1 MTFTALQIAQALGG
15 ELRGNQEA
23 TVHDVAKIETAEPG
37 TLCFLYDKNFVPYLS
52 STRASVVLIS
62 KNLYDESLSSSAALI
77 IVDNARAAMAQL
89 LQVVET
95 AMRPT
100 HQGIEQPCFIAEG
113 VQVPQDAYVGAFA
126 YIAKGA
132 KIGNGVQIYPQCYIG
147 ENVEIGDGSIL
158 YAGSRVYYNCKV
170 GKGCVLHS
178 GVVIGADGFG
188 FEPDANGV
196 LQKVPQIGNV
206 VVEDDVEIGANTCI
220 DRAVMG
226 STVIGVNSKLDNLV
240 QVGHNVRTGKSN
252 VMCAQVGVAGST
264 DIGSGNIFAGQV
276 GVAGHITIG
285 DRCVF
290 GAQSGVA
297 GSVQKQGTYM
307 GSPAIDAMLW
317 RRASAGFKHLPEI
330 MRIVYKKSD
339 R

>member
-1 MTFTALQIAQALGG
+1 MTFTAQQISLTLGG
-15 ELRGNQEA
+15 RLIGNADA
-23 TVHDVAKIETAEPG
+23 TVHDVAKIETAEAG
-37 TLCFLYDKNFVPYLS
+37 TLCFLYDEKFVPQLS

-62 KNLYDESLSSSAALI
+62 KALYNEELSSNATLI

-89 LQVVET
+89 LQAIEA
-95 AMRPT
+95 AMRPP
-100 HQGIEQPCFIAEG
+100 HSGIEQPCFVAEG
-113 VQVPQDAYVGAFA
+113 VSIPQDAYIGAFT
-126 YIAKGA
+126 YIGKGA

-147 ENVEIGDGSIL
+147 ENVEIGDGSIV
-158 YAGSRVYYNCKV
+158 YAGVKVYYNCLV

-196 LQKVPQIGNV
+196 LHKVPQIGNV
-206 VVEDDVEIGANTCI
+206 VIEDDVEIGANTCV

-240 QVGHNVRTGKSN
+240 QVGHNVRTGRSN

-264 DIGSGNIFAGQV
+264 EIGSGNIFAGQV
-276 GVAGHITIG
+276 GVAGHITVG

-297 GSVQKQGTYM
+297 GSVKKQGTYM

-317 RRASAGFKHLPEI
+317 RRASASFKHLPEI
-330 MRIVYKKSD
+330 MRITYRK
-339 R
+339 